1 MIESESK
8 KEAACCRVWNKPQNT
23 CQTILQMC
31 LFVHATNRGLSSA
44 GYATVSEY
52 QRPNVRMNCSLL

>member
-1 MIESESK
+1 
-8 KEAACCRVWNKPQNT
+8 
-23 CQTILQMC
+23 MC